1 MSAPPSHATLAE
13 FRVDLERE
21 EQQAEGLSQM
31 IVPMVRAA
39 PGVVSGT
46 WTLNRSASTAYVMIT
61 YTSREAA
68 ESMATRVRENADD
81 QLAVGLDLHAIQILE
96 IQASV

>member
-1 MSAPPSHATLAE
+1 MTAPPSHATLAE

-31 IVPMVRAA
+31 IVPMVQAA

-46 WTLNRSASTAYVMIT
+46 WTLNRSASMAYVMIT

-68 ESMATRVRENADD
+68 EAMATRVRENDD
-81 QLAVGLDLHAIQILE
+81 NQQAVGLDLQSVQILE
-96 IQASV
+96 IKASF